1 MANVL
6 AFDTLASAR
15 RLKEA
20 GVATAQA
27 EAHAEAVRD
36 AVTEGVATKADIAGV
51 ENEVVGVKTEV
62 AGVKTEVAHL
72 KTEVVGVKAD
82 VADVKKDVSRL
93 DGRLGRL
100 EEKVETRAGKA
111 DLFKVALGVV
121 VAQTTLTVALTVALI
136 ELIGG
141 AP

>member
-1 MANVL
+1 M
-6 AFDTLASAR
+6 
-15 RLKEA
+15 
-20 GVATAQA
+20 
-27 EAHAEAVRD
+27 
-36 AVTEGVATKADIAGV
+36 
-51 ENEVVGVKTEV
+51 
-62 AGVKTEVAHL
+62 
-72 KTEVVGVKAD
+72 KAD

-100 EEKVETRAGKA
+100 EEKVETRAAKA